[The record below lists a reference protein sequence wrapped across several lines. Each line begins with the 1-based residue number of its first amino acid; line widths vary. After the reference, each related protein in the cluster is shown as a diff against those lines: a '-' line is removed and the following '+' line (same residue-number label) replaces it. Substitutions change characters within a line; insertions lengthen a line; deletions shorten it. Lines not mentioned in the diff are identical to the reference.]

1 MGSLGE
7 RANVPS
13 PCNWSLQSNMA
24 KPRQVQSGAYVGTL
38 LSPQRRQT
46 RLKQRFFQ
54 IPLKRTFFQCDLQ
67 GSPVFPVSLP
77 PTPPPKCQR
86 GVPTIR
92 RGSEARTAL
101 PQLYW
106 REGGGV
112 LSFTVGVDFQV
123 HTPLGAPL
131 KAAVPQNRSGWGWE
145 DEEATCRRRHA
156 RAGCQ
161 SPPPPRHRCLT
172 RVSSP
177 SSPSKGQNCISSKGA
192 GPPRARVKGGRRYS
206 SQF

>member
-24 KPRQVQSGAYVGTL
+24 KPRQVQSCAYVGTL
-38 LSPQRRQT
+38 LSPQRLQT

-54 IPLKRTFFQCDLQ
+54 ILLKRTFFQCDLR
-67 GSPVFPVSLP
+67 GSPEFPVSLP

-86 GVPTIR
+86 GVPTTR

-101 PQLYW
+101 PQLLLA
-106 REGGGV
+106 GGGV

-123 HTPLGAPL
+123 HTPSGAPL

-145 DEEATCRRRHA
+145 DEETTCRHA
-156 RAGCQ
+156 RAGCHP
-161 SPPPPRHRCLT
+161 SHPRYRCLT
-172 RVSSP
+172 HVFLP
-177 SSPSKGQNCISSKGA
+177 
-192 GPPRARVKGGRRYS
+192 
-206 SQF
+206 QFT

>member
-38 LSPQRRQT
+38 LSPQRLQT

-67 GSPVFPVSLP
+67 GSPEFPVSLP

-86 GVPTIR
+86 GIPTTR

-106 REGGGV
+106 RERGL
-112 LSFTVGVDFQV
+112 LSFTVGVNFQV
-123 HTPLGAPL
+123 HTPSGAPL
-131 KAAVPQNRSGWGWE
+131 KAAVPQNRSGWKWE

-156 RAGCQ
+156 RAGCH
-161 SPPPPRHRCLT
+161 PPPPPDIVASPAFPPPVHLARDRT
-172 RVSSP
+172 ASRPRV
-177 SSPSKGQNCISSKGA
+177 
-192 GPPRARVKGGRRYS
+192 
-206 SQF
+206 

>member
-7 RANVPS
+7 RTNVPS

-38 LSPQRRQT
+38 LSPQRLQT

-67 GSPVFPVSLP
+67 GSPEFPVSLP
-77 PTPPPKCQR
+77 STPPPKCQR
-86 GVPTIR
+86 GVPTTR

-106 REGGGV
+106 REEGGPVFHCWCGFSGPHT
-112 LSFTVGVDFQV
+112 LGGPIEDSCSTKQV
-123 HTPLGAPL
+123 RMGM
-131 KAAVPQNRSGWGWE
+131 G
-145 DEEATCRRRHA
+145 RRGSHMQTQTRA
-156 RAGCQ
+156 RGMP
-161 SPPPPRHRCLT
+161 SPPPPDIVASPPFPPPVHLARDRT
-172 RVSSP
+172 VSRPRVR
-177 SSPSKGQNCISSKGA
+177 GHLA
-192 GPPRARVKGGRRYS
+192 HE
-206 SQF
+206 